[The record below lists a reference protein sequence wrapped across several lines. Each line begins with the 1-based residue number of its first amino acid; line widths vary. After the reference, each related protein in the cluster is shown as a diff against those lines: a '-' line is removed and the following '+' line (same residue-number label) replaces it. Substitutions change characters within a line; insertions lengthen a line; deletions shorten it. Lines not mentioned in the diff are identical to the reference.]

1 MSNISELT
9 REALSL
15 SVDDRVQL
23 AQELWASLQSPPSD
37 SEADALD
44 LADQRDTELED
55 GSVTGVFHKD
65 AIAQARKSL
74 ECE

>member
-9 REALSL
+9 KEALSL

-23 AQELWASLQSPPSD
+23 AQELWASLQSPPSG

-44 LADQRDTELED
+44 LADQRDAELED
-55 GSVTGVFHKD
+55 GSVTGVSHKD
-65 AIAQARKSL
+65 AITQARKSL